1 MLGKNKS
8 FVIRRLSKAINIEK
22 ICPSVTEAGF
32 PLCDILPLSRYLVI
46 LLLYQNFLIII
57 ALAILAKYSSSVL
70 TNVLSHCAIVVSD
83 IATVF
88 IAQRAPSLSNI
99 EACL

>member
-32 PLCDILPLSRYLVI
+32 PLSRYFATIAIFGHTIAISKLFNYYRARDIGQIFVKCVNKCVI
-46 LLLYQNFLIII
+46 TLRD
-57 ALAILAKYSSSVL
+57 SS
-70 TNVLSHCAIVVSD
+70 
-83 IATVF
+83 
-88 IAQRAPSLSNI
+88 
-99 EACL
+99 